1 MTDQAIRAQALLKLC
16 AFVYGPFAGPAVA
29 LYFLTFYPGARHGR
43 V

>member
-16 AFVYGPFAGPAVA
+16 TFIYGPFVGPAVA
-29 LYFLTFYPGARHGR
+29 FYFFTLPGAHHGR